1 MIVNSEDHE
10 NRSLSDLLSLDLDA
24 LEEQLRDWGMSAAE
38 ARRLGRGIWRQLY
51 HGAVA
56 SVESLTEVPSAVRN
70 RLTQEYELPTPI
82 HVARQGDLRLGAVK
96 DLLRLPD
103 GSQIEVVL
111 LAYRDRHAVCVS
123 TQVGCA
129 CGCVFCATGQDGFVR
144 NLSASEIV
152 AQVLHMQRWLV
163 SQGRRVSNVVFMGM
177 GEPLLNADT
186 FKAVQR
192 LVDPKALGIP
202 PRRITLSTVGIVP
215 GIVRLADMCHALPIN
230 LALSLHAAT
239 DELRDQLVPMN
250 RTYPLAALHDALA
263 YYVDRTQ
270 RHVFIEWT
278 LISGVNDSSQQA
290 EALIGW
296 LQGLPAHVNLIPL
309 NSTPSYRG
317 EPTTGQQLAVFTAVL
332 DRHGIAH
339 TVRQRKGTQI
349 AAGCG
354 QLKALRT
361 ESTSG
366 GTGPALKPLAQAP
379 RVINRSFKG
388 EGKSDL
394 GALISR

>member
-10 NRSLSDLLSLDLDA
+10 NGSLSDLLSLDLGA
-24 LEEQLRDWGMSAAE
+24 LEEQLRAWGMSAVE

-51 HGAVA
+51 RGAVA
-56 SVESLTEVPSAVRN
+56 PLELLTGVPPAVRN
-70 RLTQEYELPTPI
+70 RLTQEYELLTPI

-96 DLLRLPD
+96 DLLRFPD

-111 LAYRDRHAVCVS
+111 LAYRGRHAVCVS

-163 SQGRRVSNVVFMGM
+163 SEGRRVSNVVFMGM
-177 GEPLLNADT
+177 GEPLLNAET
-186 FKAVQR
+186 FKAIQR
-192 LVDPKALGIP
+192 LIDPTALNIP

-250 RTYPLAALHDALA
+250 RTYPLAPLRDALA

-278 LISGVNDSSQQA
+278 LIKGVNDSFQQA
-290 EALIGW
+290 EALVGW
-296 LQGLPAHVNLIPL
+296 LQGLPAHINLIPL
-309 NSTPSYRG
+309 NPTPSYRG
-317 EPTTGQQLAVFTAVL
+317 EPTTDQQLAVFTTVL

-339 TVRQRKGTQI
+339 TVRQRKGLQI

-354 QLKALRT
+354 QLRALRT
-361 ESTSG
+361 EGAS
-366 GTGPALKPLAQAP
+366 
-379 RVINRSFKG
+379 
-388 EGKSDL
+388 EGKQAFSKASCPSTR
-394 GALISR
+394 G

>member
-70 RLTQEYELPTPI
+70 RLIQEYELPTPI

-290 EALIGW
+290 EALIDW
-296 LQGLPAHVNLIPL
+296 LRGLPAHVNLIPL

-354 QLKALRT
+354 QLRALQT

-366 GTGPALKPLAQAP
+366 GTRPALKPLAQAP

>member
-278 LISGVNDSSQQA
+278 LISGVNDSFQQA
-290 EALIGW
+290 EALVGW
-296 LQGLPAHVNLIPL
+296 LQGLPAHINLIPL
-309 NSTPSYRG
+309 NPTPSYRG
-317 EPTTGQQLAVFTAVL
+317 EPTTDQQLAVFTTVL

-379 RVINRSFKG
+379 RVINRGFKG

>member
-10 NRSLSDLLSLDLDA
+10 NRSLSDLLSLDLGA
-24 LEEQLRDWGMSAAE
+24 LEEQLRAWGMSAVE

-51 HGAVA
+51 RGAVA
-56 SVESLTEVPSAVRN
+56 PLELLTEVPPAVRN
-70 RLTQEYELPTPI
+70 RLTQEYELLTPI

-96 DLLRLPD
+96 DLLRFPD

-111 LAYRDRHAVCVS
+111 LAYRGRHAVCVS

-152 AQVLHMQRWLV
+152 AQVLHVQRWLV

-278 LISGVNDSSQQA
+278 LIKGVNDSFQQA
-290 EALIGW
+290 EALVGW
-296 LQGLPAHVNLIPL
+296 LQGLPAHINLIPL
-309 NSTPSYRG
+309 NPTPSYRG
-317 EPTTGQQLAVFTAVL
+317 EPTTDQQLAVFTTVL

-339 TVRQRKGTQI
+339 TVRQRKGLQI

-354 QLKALRT
+354 QLRALRT
-361 ESTSG
+361 ESAS
-366 GTGPALKPLAQAP
+366 
-379 RVINRSFKG
+379 
-388 EGKSDL
+388 EGKQAFSKASCPSTR
-394 GALISR
+394 G